1 MADKHSPDESLE
13 HQLNREPQLD
23 KEPEQITTP
32 VFLDKSS
39 LTIPMLSQLQA
50 DGELTPGA
58 VVAPI
63 SAELAEKIYTERVYT
78 RLLDERMVGAQRQGR
93 LSFYITCTGEE
104 ASVAG
109 TIAAFKAD
117 DMVMAQYREHLALR
131 FRGFSTEQF
140 MNQLFSNAEDL
151 GKGRQMPVHYGS
163 CELHFMTIS
172 STLATQI
179 PQASGYAYGQK
190 LAGNNACTLC
200 YFGEGAASEGDF
212 HAGLNMA
219 AVLKCPVVFV
229 ARNNGYAIS
238 TPAAEQFAGNG
249 IASRGVGYGIKTIR
263 VDGNDILAVYSAAVE
278 ARRIAVE
285 EQQPV
290 LIETMSYRLGAHSTS
305 DDPSGYRSREEEQ
318 QWRDNDP
325 ISRMKN
331 WLLKKNWWDE
341 ERDVSLQAGFRK
353 EILEQVKLA
362 EKRPKPV
369 LQDLISDVYKTPPQH
384 LDEQLQTLKEHIA
397 LYPDHYP
404 QMLTQRRWQS
414 EQSNQ

>member
-1 MADKHSPDESLE
+1 MAVKKPPQNVVRPERNAKQSL
-13 HQLNREPQLD
+13 RM
-23 KEPEQITTP
+23 TTP
-32 VFLDKSS
+32 VFLDGAS
-39 LTIPMLSQLQA
+39 LTIPTLTQLQA
-50 DGELTPGA
+50 DGELVAGA
-58 VVAPI
+58 AAAPL
-63 SAELAEKIYTERVYT
+63 STELAKKIYTDMVYT

-93 LSFYITCTGEE
+93 LSFYLTCTGEE

-109 TIAAFKAD
+109 TIAAFKHD
-117 DMVMAQYREHLALR
+117 DMVMGQYREQLAIR
-131 FRGFSTEQF
+131 FRGFTTEQF

-163 CELHFMTIS
+163 RDLHFMTIS
-172 STLATQI
+172 SPLATQI

-190 LAGNNACTLC
+190 LAGNSACTLC

-238 TPAAEQFAGNG
+238 TPAAEQYAGDG

-263 VDGNDILAVYSAAVE
+263 VDGNDILAVYSAAVA
-278 ARRIAVE
+278 ARKIAVE

-305 DDPSGYRSREEEQ
+305 DDPSGYRSRDEEQ
-318 QWRDNDP
+318 QWREKDP

-331 WLLKKNWWDE
+331 WLLKQGWWDE
-341 ERDVSLQAGFRK
+341 ERDVALQAGFRK
-353 EILEQVKLA
+353 EILEQLKLA
-362 EKRPKPV
+362 EKRAKPV
-369 LQDLISDVYKTPPQH
+369 LQELINDVYQTPPAH
-384 LDEQLQTLKEHIA
+384 LREQLQALEKHIA
-397 LYPDHYP
+397 KYPDDYP
-404 QMLTQRRWQS
+404 ADKQS
-414 EQSNQ
+414 REGAK

>member
-1 MADKHSPDESLE
+1 
-13 HQLNREPQLD
+13 
-23 KEPEQITTP
+23 
-32 VFLDKSS
+32 
-39 LTIPMLSQLQA
+39 
-50 DGELTPGA
+50 
-58 VVAPI
+58 
-63 SAELAEKIYTERVYT
+63 
-78 RLLDERMVGAQRQGR
+78 
-93 LSFYITCTGEE
+93 
-104 ASVAG
+104 
-109 TIAAFKAD
+109 
-117 DMVMAQYREHLALR
+117 
-131 FRGFSTEQF
+131 

-318 QWRDNDP
+318 QWRENDP
-325 ISRMKN
+325 IVRMKN
-331 WLLKKNWWDE
+331 WLLKKKWWDE
-341 ERDVSLQAGFRK
+341 EREAALLAEFRS
-353 EILEQVKLA
+353 EILAQVKVA
-362 EKRPKPV
+362 EKRPKPP
-369 LQDLISDVYKTPPQH
+369 LGDLITDVYETPTPQ
-384 LDEQLQTLKEHIA
+384 LWEQLESLEKHLA
-397 LYPDHYP
+397 KYPDRYP
-404 QMLTQRRWQS
+404 DNCLDKRPDNRPDNQQS
-414 EQSNQ
+414 QEGAK